1 MLSPLVEKL
10 SFRITRVSYSLVKR
24 NEVLKFLGKYV
35 SGVQRHSEREKV
47 VSVFDLSHLRQMK
60 DYRQVTLTWYE
71 KSGRIELVGPVTTRW
86 ISKTANYIVET
97 FGEGGCPTVVLHLP
111 PSWRTLMWATGAGFA
126 GATTI
131 IARSEADFAT
141 VSTPDLVVTSCPE
154 TARSLASDPGLIV
167 LLQAMEPFALEWSGT
182 LPPGVADAIG
192 EVSSQPDFIEFSEV
206 AVPLPPSGIERDET
220 HYPRTVGQLVI
231 TDGADDYI
239 PRIWSA
245 WANDSAA
252 LWIAPGLDQKRIL
265 TQERVAE

>member
-35 SGVQRHSEREKV
+35 SGVQRSGEREKV
-47 VSVFDLSHLRQMK
+47 IGVFDFSHLRQMR

-71 KSGRIELVGPVTTRW
+71 ASGRVELVGPVTTRW
-86 ISKTANYIVET
+86 ISKTANYLVET
-97 FGEGGCPTVVLHLP
+97 FGEGESPTVVLHLP

-131 IARSEADFAT
+131 IARSEADLAT
-141 VSTPDLVVTSCPE
+141 ASTADLVVTSCRD
-154 TARSLASDPGLIV
+154 TAQALASDPGLIV
-167 LLQAMEPFALEWSGT
+167 LLQAMEPFALEWGGT
-182 LPPGVADAIG
+182 LPPGVSDAIA
-192 EVSSQPDFIEFSEV
+192 EVSSQPDFIEFNEV
-206 AVPLPPSGIERDET
+206 AIPQSPIGIKRDET
-220 HYPRTVGQLVI
+220 HATQITGQLVI

-245 WANDSAA
+245 WESGSAA
-252 LWIAPGLDQKRIL
+252 LWVAPGLEWERIL
-265 TQERVAE
+265 KQERVVE